1 MHTYSQVPTY
11 DFVHHRR
18 TGTTTRICGSTTA
31 VVILDGIFVLWSERV
46 RNVCDFTIF
55 CVEDLD
61 VCLARRLR
69 RDIVERGRTVESV
82 LVQYLR
88 FVKTGF
94 TQFVEPTMSLA
105 DFIVPRARENVT

>member
-1 MHTYSQVPTY
+1 M
-11 DFVHHRR
+11 
-18 TGTTTRICGSTTA
+18 
-31 VVILDGIFVLWSERV
+31 LWAERV
-46 RNVCDFTIF
+46 RAVCDVTIF

-94 TQFVEPTMSLA
+94 TQFV
-105 DFIVPRARENVT
+105 